1 MSQFDRPGPAG
12 PGDGFLVEMLGVVF
26 SRVTLG
32 VATASINGLI
42 ATANEAF
49 CQLVGYDADQLL
61 ERGLG
66 ELVHPDDIGEYE
78 RLLGAL
84 VMGEID
90 HFSQD
95 VRYLHPEGTWTP
107 VQASVGLLRGG
118 PEPVVV
124 VMADDATDR
133 GRAHGDLMYSEGR
146 NRSLVENISDVILI
160 LGTDGQI
167 TYSSPSVERVF
178 GWTVED
184 VTSRGMASF
193 IHPEDFPRVNEVLAW
208 SFESPGTSQA
218 LRCRL
223 LSQDGSWR
231 TCLITGTMLADD
243 PFVDGFVAVI
253 RDISAQAEVEES
265 LALRDARFKALVQ
278 NISDVIVICDGDGNP
293 TYLSPSAGSVFG
305 WDLDTM
311 ERFPHGDFAHP
322 EDTARLV
329 QVSERLQAD
338 PSTPVNFR
346 FRVTDNAGGWR
357 LVDGAGV
364 NLLHDPAVG
373 GLAFTLRDATALE
386 EAEGRRQFAERRF
399 SSLVENLYD
408 LVLIV
413 RKDGVIQY
421 ASPSVFDTLGW
432 RPDEIVGRDLLE
444 AVHADDRDLALR
456 RVAHIVASPSGLPTR
471 EVLRF
476 RHADGTQRYI
486 EAVAVNLMDDP
497 DVAGVAF
504 SCRDITEDR
513 RDRDM
518 SSAVAAVMSSITS
531 GDDLE
536 TVLFNLTELVEG
548 QLDRSVCAMVLSEDP
563 QGPGRSR
570 RSWSMAPGQGK
581 IPNQLASACANR
593 AIEANVLV
601 VDDLPPSDPPSD
613 LAVAAYG
620 WSKFWALPVRT
631 GDGSQDSREAVGA
644 VVVVT
649 ANDGDPADYEV
660 RFLDRMSGLAAVA
673 MERALVQ
680 DELSYRAS
688 HDPLTGLVNRTV
700 FAARVEAAQDRSKR
714 QGTKVGVLFLD
725 LDGFKAVNDA
735 FGHGVGDLLLAE
747 AGERITRCLRQSDTA
762 ARFGGDEFLVLC
774 EQMRSPEDA
783 MGLAKRLG
791 EILSRSF
798 DIGPDAIPVTV
809 TVSIGVAVAVGPE
822 DGADELIR
830 RADQAVYRAKDAGRD
845 RAEMYRESAV
855 S

>member
-1 MSQFDRPGPAG
+1 MSRFDRPGPAG
-12 PGDGFLVEMLGVVF
+12 PGDGFLVAMLGVVF
-26 SRVTLG
+26 SHVTLG
-32 VATASINGLI
+32 VATTSGNGLI
-42 ATANEAF
+42 STANEAF
-49 CQLVGYDADQLL
+49 CRLIGYDEDQLL
-61 ERGLG
+61 DRGLV
-66 ELVHPDDIGEYE
+66 ELVHPEDIAEHE
-78 RLLGAL
+78 RLLNAL
-84 VMGEID
+84 IMGELD
-90 HFSQD
+90 HFGQD
-95 VRYLHPEGTWTP
+95 IRYVRPDGTWTP
-107 VQASVGLLRGG
+107 VQASVGLLQGG

-124 VMADDATDR
+124 VMAEDATER
-133 GRAHGDLMYSEGR
+133 VMVQGDLMYSEGR

-160 LGTDGQI
+160 LSSDGEI

-184 VTSRGMASF
+184 VTSRAMESF

-208 SFESPGTSQA
+208 SFESPGTSQV

-231 TCLITGTMLADD
+231 TCLITGTMLTDD
-243 PFVDGFVAVI
+243 PFVDGLVAVI

-278 NISDVIVICDGDGNP
+278 NISDVIVICDEDGSP

-305 WDLDTM
+305 WDLDSM
-311 ERFPHGDFAHP
+311 GPFPHGDFAHP
-322 EDTARLV
+322 DDVARVV
-329 QVSERLQAD
+329 QVSERLRSD

-346 FRVTDNAGGWR
+346 FRVSDNAGGWR

-373 GLAFTLRDATALE
+373 GLAYTLRDVTALE

-413 RKDGVIQY
+413 GKDGVIQY
-421 ASPSVFDTLGW
+421 ASPSVLETLGW
-432 RPDEIVGRDLLE
+432 RPDQIVGRDLLE

-476 RHADGTQRYI
+476 CHIDGSPRYI
-486 EAVAVNLMDDP
+486 EVVAVNLIDDP

-504 SCRDITEDR
+504 SCRDITEDK

-518 SSAVAAVMSSITS
+518 SSAVAAVMGSITS

-548 QLDRSVCAMVLSEDP
+548 QLERSVCAMVLSEDP
-563 QGPGRSR
+563 ERPGRSR

-581 IPNQLASACANR
+581 IPNHLALACAAR
-593 AIEANVLV
+593 AIEANGLV
-601 VDDLPPSDPPSD
+601 IDDLPPND
-613 LAVAAYG
+613 LAVAAYA

-644 VVVVT
+644 VVIVT
-649 ANDGDPADYEV
+649 ARDGDPADYEV
-660 RFLDRMSGLAAVA
+660 RFLDRMSRLAAVA

-700 FAARVEAAQDRSKR
+700 FAARVEAAQERSKR

-774 EQMRSPEDA
+774 EQMRSPDDA

-798 DIGPDAIPVTV
+798 DIGPGAIPVTV

-845 RAEMYRESAV
+845 RAEMYGESVV